1 MAFVAKKLLPV
12 LSELICSKKNHILT
26 GCSNCLNNREYH
38 TNSFLIKKIN
48 LNKRH
53 EKENAL

>member
-38 TNSFLIKKIN
+38 SMCKVQQLKIVD
-48 LNKRH
+48 KYYM
-53 EKENAL
+53 